1 MKAVRFHEYGDFD
14 VLRVEEVEDPVPG
27 AGELLL
33 RVRAA
38 GVNPIDWKIVHGW
51 VSGGKPLAE
60 PRGLGFDVAGIV
72 EQVGPDVSGVAP
84 GDELLGSP
92 TSPSYAELALSRP
105 GLLVRRPPG
114 VPWNVAGGLG
124 VVVGTA
130 YATLARLAVEEGET
144 LLVLGASGGV
154 GSMATQLAAAR
165 GVRVIG
171 TSSPSKLEQVRALG
185 ATPVAYGDALAERL
199 REAAPEGVDAA
210 LDASGHGE
218 LAAAVALAGGP
229 ERVLTIASSADAA
242 ELGVEFHAGGGGEH
256 MVSALEE
263 VLPLI
268 ESGAISFPLA
278 GAYDLGEVG
287 DALRESEHGHPA
299 GKLVVTPG

>member
-185 ATPVAYGDALAERL
+185 ATPVAYGDGLAERL